1 MNRFLLV
8 LLMAA
13 LGLSLNSC
21 VTTKSKK
28 DDQPSKLKKRY
39 HNLTLHYNYWFNAN
53 ELFDNSIVKLNDQ
66 VKENYNQVLPVYP
79 YKALE
84 PSASK
89 SDMES
94 VIKKAATGI
103 GLHRYSAWA
112 DDAYLLV
119 GAGQYVK
126 KDYETA
132 ESTFRY
138 IKEEYSPTAV
148 ASKKAKTKKGKKA
161 KQKEKAES
169 KKKEKKKKET
179 AKKKKA
185 KAKKKATKKKKSS
198 KKGKS
203 KGKSTGKKTEKS
215 KEPVKQTDPKVADPK
230 EKDPEKDE
238 PIQLPIGTNP
248 YRVGLF
254 KKWRTAYPESMIWY
268 ARTLT
273 EREKY
278 LDADFQIRE
287 IYADPH
293 LPKRL
298 KDELGLAQAD
308 LYITQK
314 KYQEAIEPLEMAI
327 EHTRSKKKK
336 ARLYYILSQLY
347 DKTKNTAASYAALDK
362 AAKYAPNFELAFNAQ
377 LKKVLAGWE
386 SGAITAAQADNT
398 LNKMAKETK
407 NSDYRD
413 QIYFTLASVA
423 LKNKQ
428 KDEAIA
434 YLKESLAYSTENQ
447 TQKAESYYTLAEL
460 YFNSDDFINAKL
472 YYDSTLTA
480 LSSKDERFKKVKDY
494 AESLTDISKFLNT
507 IAANDSIIRVFRM
520 SPSERE
526 GFAKDLK
533 KRREDEATAAAAA
546 KDTSAAKTAGTT
558 ATLPIAGLK
567 VSSFYFYN
575 DAFVRKGKRDFERLW
590 GTRPLEDNWRRKNRI
605 GSGAIADGT
614 GTDTK
619 AAEGKDSSSADVTQI
634 LSGLPGSEA
643 ELEVLLLNNYD
654 AMFQLGKAFRD
665 KLERND
671 RCVATLEDMM
681 RKYPAYDRYEAET
694 WYYCHVAHRDLSN
707 AKQAQYYLDLLTDKH
722 AKSPFALSLT
732 DPNFSKYG
740 QDKERDLNLYY
751 ERIFAAYDK
760 DQFKAALE
768 LIQAAPPKFGTQH
781 VLIAKF
787 MLIKAMCVGNIEG
800 TDAYC
805 KELKSVIGTYPD
817 SPESVRA
824 KEIAR
829 LISCEGYKE
838 PVGGDK
844 KSEPIAGAEPFTT
857 DDDKI
862 HYFLVVLHSADI
874 KINDVKASMTDYCTK
889 NNGGDGLKISNIFLG
904 TDVNNPI
911 MVVRKFDNK
920 TQAMKFYQAVVADLT
935 FTGESEKKT
944 YKKEMFPVT
953 QENYRRILKNR
964 SIDGYE
970 AFFLNNYF
978 K

>member
-1 MNRFLLV
+1 MNRILLV
-8 LLMAA
+8 LLMAV

-28 DDQPSKLKKRY
+28 NDEPSRLKKRY

-53 ELFDNSIVKLNDQ
+53 ELFNTSIVKLNEQ
-66 VKENYNQVLPVYP
+66 VKENYNQVLPIYP
-79 YKALE
+79 YKSLE
-84 PSASK
+84 ASASK

-132 ESTFRY
+132 EATFRY
-138 IKEEYSPTAV
+138 IKEEFSPTAV
-148 ASKKAKTKKGKKA
+148 ASKKAKSKKGKKA
-161 KQKEKAES
+161 LKKEKEET
-169 KKKEKKKKET
+169 KKKEKKKKED

-185 KAKKKATKKKKSS
+185 KAKKKSSSKKKKSS

-203 KGKSTGKKTEKS
+203 TTKKTDKT
-215 KEPVKQTDPKVADPK
+215 KEPAKSTDPKATDKK
-230 EKDPEKDE
+230 EKEPEKDE
-238 PIQLPIGTNP
+238 PVQLPIGSNP
-248 YRVGLF
+248 YRVGIF
-254 KKWRTAYPESMIWY
+254 NKWRTAYPESMIWY

-314 KYQEAIEPLEMAI
+314 KYQEAIKPLEQAI
-327 EHTRSKKKK
+327 EHTRSKKKR
-336 ARLYYILSQLY
+336 ARLYFILSQLY
-347 DKTKNTAASYAALDK
+347 DKTKNTAASYAALEK
-362 AAKYAPNFELAFNAQ
+362 AAKYAPTFELAFNAQ
-377 LKKVLAGWE
+377 LKKVLTGWE
-386 SGAITAAQADNT
+386 SGAISAKQADNT

-407 NSDYRD
+407 YSDYLD

-428 KDEAIA
+428 KDEAID
-434 YLKESLAYSTENQ
+434 YLKQSLSYSTNNQ

-460 YFNSDDFINAKL
+460 YFNSEDFINAKL

-480 LSSKDERFKKVKDY
+480 LSNKDERFKKVKDY
-494 AESLTDISKFLNT
+494 SESLTDISKYLTT

-520 SPSERE
+520 SPTERE
-526 GFAKDLK
+526 SFAKDLK
-533 KRREDEATAAAAA
+533 KQRDDLAAAAA
-546 KDTSAAKTAGTT
+546 KDTTASKTAPNLGN
-558 ATLPIAGLK
+558 LPMAGLK
-567 VSSFYFYN
+567 ASSFYFYN
-575 DAFVRKGKRDFERLW
+575 DAFVRKGKRDFERQW
-590 GTRPLEDNWRRKNRI
+590 GDRPLEDNWRRRNRASAGTVAD
-605 GSGAIADGT
+605 GSG
-614 GTDTK
+614 TDVKST
-619 AAEGKDSSSADVTQI
+619 ETKDSSSADVSQI
-634 LSGLPGSEA
+634 LSGLPASEA

-654 AMFQLGKAFRD
+654 AMFQLGKAYRD

-671 RCVATLEDMM
+671 KCVATLEDMM

-707 AKQAQYYLDLLTDKH
+707 TQKAQYYLDLLTDKY

-740 QDKERDLNLYY
+740 KDKERDLNQYY
-751 ERIFAAYDK
+751 EGIFAAYEK
-760 DQFKAALE
+760 DQFKAALD

-781 VLIAKF
+781 ALIAKF
-787 MLIKAMCVGNIEG
+787 SLIKAMCIGNIEG

-805 KELKSVIGTYPD
+805 EELKSVIATYPD
-817 SPESVRA
+817 GAEATRA

-838 PVGGDK
+838 PVGGEK
-844 KSEPIAGAEPFTT
+844 KSETAPGAEAFTT

-862 HYFLVVLHSADI
+862 HYFLVVLHGAEI
-874 KINDVKASMTDYCTK
+874 KINDVKAAMSDYCTK
-889 NNGGDGLKISNIFLG
+889 NYGGDGLKISNIFLG

-920 TQAMKFYQAVVADLT
+920 AQAMKFYQAVNADLA
-935 FTGESEKKT
+935 FTGESDKKT

-970 AFFLNNYF
+970 AFFLNNYL